1 MGKKSELTSVGPDT
15 NRNDSNM
22 DIESGREGISHW
34 NMIMDKGV
42 VTQEIINYDYE
53 GEGTEE
59 DPYVVEWIDNDPR
72 NPMTW
77 PKTKKWIM
85 AITVANSVLVVSF
98 CSSAF
103 SGGIQQIMAEFSAS
117 QEVVTL
123 GISLF
128 VLGFAL
134 GPLLWAPFSELYG
147 RQIVFL
153 GTYIAFTAFNAGVA
167 GAPTIYGLLILR
179 FFAAAFGSSPLT
191 NAGGVIA
198 DLFSA
203 NERGLAMSI
212 FSAAPFMGPVLGPII
227 GGFLGMTEGWRWVNG
242 LMAIWA
248 GALLVLVACLVPET
262 YPPVLLRARAEKLSK
277 LSGKVYRS
285 RTDIE
290 QGKVS
295 LGEAFATGLKRPWIL
310 LFCEPIVLLLSL
322 YHAIIYGILYML
334 FSAFP
339 IVYRL
344 GRGWNEGIGGL
355 PFVAV
360 AVGVILAIAYVI
372 FVDNKQYMKK
382 VAQSGRG
389 FAPPEARLPMC
400 IVGGIALPIGL
411 FWFAWTNSPS
421 LPWAAS
427 VVAAVPF
434 GFGMVLIFLSI
445 MNYLIDSYTI
455 FAASVL
461 AGNGIIRS
469 VFGAAFP
476 LFTTQMYE
484 NLGIHWA
491 SSVPAFLAIA
501 CLPLPFLFYKYGASI
516 REKCKY
522 AAQAEAFMQRLRD
535 QQAAREQRQ
544 ARSGSDA
551 EDTSRAATLTPEHEE
566 QVEAEAEEK
575 AHADESCVGFEQM
588 KAANESGGDGL
599 KRIQS
604 GRSNRS
610 RRHSNG
616 PTTEFYDNPFEINR
630 VATRDSFVAPQKAIS
645 RTNSRPDSRR

>member
-1 MGKKSELTSVGPDT
+1 MEKDREVTPGSAT
-15 NRNDSNM
+15 NSSSNM
-22 DIESGREGISHW
+22 DVESGREGISHW
-34 NMIMDKGV
+34 KMITDQGV
-42 VTQEIINYDYE
+42 VTREIMNYDYE
-53 GEGTEE
+53 GSGTDE

-77 PKTKKWIM
+77 PKTKKWLI

-103 SGGIQQIMAEFSAS
+103 SGGIQQIMREFHVS

-123 GISLF
+123 GVSLF

-153 GTYIAFTAFNAGVA
+153 GTYTAFMAFNAGVA
-167 GAPTIYGLLILR
+167 GADSIYSLLILR

-198 DLFSA
+198 DVFPA
-203 NERGLAMSI
+203 HERGLAMSI

-248 GALLVLVACLVPET
+248 GAMLIAVAFLVPET
-262 YPPVLLRARAEKLSK
+262 YHPVLLRKRAEKLSK
-277 LSGKVYRS
+277 LTGKVYRT
-285 RTDIE
+285 RADID

-339 IVYRL
+339 IVYRI
-344 GRGWNEGIGGL
+344 GRHWNEGISGL
-355 PFVAV
+355 PFIAV
-360 AVGVILAIAYVI
+360 ALGIGMAITYVI
-372 FVDNKQYMKK
+372 VVDNKTYMKK
-382 VAQSGRG
+382 VKASPSG

-427 VVAAVPF
+427 VVASVPF

-476 LFTTQMYE
+476 LFTSQMYN

-491 SSVPAFLAIA
+491 SSVPAFLAVA
-501 CLPLPFLFYKYGASI
+501 CLPLPFLFYKYGATI

-522 AAQAEAFMQRLRD
+522 AAESEAFMQRMRD
-535 QQAAREQRQ
+535 RQAARH
-544 ARSGSDA
+544 ASDQSQ
-551 EDTSRAATLTPEHEE
+551 DTSRANTLTP
-566 QVEAEAEEK
+566 QQEAEEE
-575 AHADESCVGFEQM
+575 AHAE
-588 KAANESGGDGL
+588 ESGPRFEEMKTEKETDGEGL
-599 KRIQS
+599 KKVQT
-604 GRSNRS
+604 GRSTRS
-610 RRHSNG
+610 RR
-616 PTTEFYDNPFEINR
+616 TVRDLEFESNPFDIDR
-630 VATRDSFVAPQKAIS
+630 VNTRDSFATRP
-645 RTNSRPDSRR
+645 RGNSQASHKR

>member
-1 MGKKSELTSVGPDT
+1 MEKNQEAAANSAANS
-15 NRNDSNM
+15 NSSNM
-22 DIESGREGISHW
+22 DVESGREGISHW
-34 NMIMDKGV
+34 KMITDQGV
-42 VTQEIINYDYE
+42 VTKEIINYDYE
-53 GEGTEE
+53 GAGTEE

-85 AITVANSVLVVSF
+85 AIAVANSVLVVSF

-103 SGGIQQIMAEFSAS
+103 SGGIQQIMAEFSVS

-123 GISLF
+123 GVSLF

-147 RQIVFL
+147 RQIVFI
-153 GTYIAFTAFNAGVA
+153 GTYTAFMAFNAGAA

-248 GALLVLVACLVPET
+248 GVILVVTTCLVPET
-262 YPPVLLRARAEKLSK
+262 YAPVLLRKRAEKLSK
-277 LSGKVYRS
+277 MSGKVYRS
-285 RTDIE
+285 RTDID

-334 FSAFP
+334 FGAFP
-339 IVYRL
+339 IVYRI
-344 GRGWNEGIGGL
+344 GRGWNEGISGL

-360 AVGVILAIAYVI
+360 AIGVLLAITYVI
-372 FVDNKQYMKK
+372 TVDNKMYMRK
-382 VAQSGRG
+382 VQESGRG
-389 FAPPEARLPMC
+389 FAAPEARLPMC
-400 IVGGIALPIGL
+400 IIGGIALPIGL

-427 VVAAVPF
+427 VVASIPF

-469 VFGAAFP
+469 IFGAAFP
-476 LFTTQMYE
+476 LFTSQMY
-484 NLGIHWA
+484 NGIGIHWA
-491 SSVPAFLAIA
+491 SSVPAFLAVA
-501 CLPLPFLFYKYGASI
+501 CLPLPFLFYKYGKTI

-522 AAQAEAFMQRLRD
+522 AAQSEAFMEKIRNQHAAKAAR
-535 QQAAREQRQ
+535 QAAGTE
-544 ARSGSDA
+544 S
-551 EDTSRAATLTPEHEE
+551 EDTSRAATLTPQEEVEEEAHEQE
-566 QVEAEAEEK
+566 SAPKFEE
-575 AHADESCVGFEQM
+575 M
-588 KAANESGGDGL
+588 KAEKETDGEGL
-599 KRIQS
+599 KKVQT
-604 GRSNRS
+604 GRSTRS
-610 RRHSNG
+610 RRTVRDLDFN
-616 PTTEFYDNPFEINR
+616 PNPFDIDR
-630 VATRDSFVAPQKAIS
+630 VNTRESFVARPRA
-645 RTNSRPDSRR
+645 NSRASSKK

>member
-1 MGKKSELTSVGPDT
+1 MEKDEAAKSQDV
-15 NRNDSNM
+15 
-22 DIESGREGISHW
+22 ESGREGISHW
-34 NMIMDKGV
+34 KMIMDQGV
-42 VTQEIINYDYE
+42 TTKEIEEYDYE

-59 DPYVVEWIDNDPR
+59 DPYVVEWIENDPR

-77 PKTKKWIM
+77 AKTKKWIM
-85 AITVANSVLVVSF
+85 AIAVANSVLVVSF

-103 SGGIQQIMAEFSAS
+103 SGGIQQIMVEFSVS

-123 GISLF
+123 GVSLF

-134 GPLLWAPFSELYG
+134 GPLLWAPFSEIYG

-153 GTYIAFTAFNAGVA
+153 GTYTAFVAFNAGAA
-167 GAPTIYGLLILR
+167 GGPNIYGLLILR

-227 GGFLGMTEGWRWVNG
+227 GGFLGMTEGWRWVHG
-242 LMAIWA
+242 LMAIWSGAMLIIA
-248 GALLVLVACLVPET
+248 GCLVPET
-262 YPPVLLRARAEKLSK
+262 YPPVLLRRRAERLTKLK
-277 LSGKVYRS
+277 GKIYRS

-290 QGKVS
+290 QGKTS
-295 LGEAFATGLKRPWIL
+295 LGEAFSTGLKRPWIL

-334 FSAFP
+334 FGAFP
-339 IVYRL
+339 IVYRQ
-344 GRGWNEGIGGL
+344 GRGWNEGISGL

-360 AVGVILAIAYVI
+360 AIGIALAIGYVILY
-372 FVDNKQYMKK
+372 DNKQYMKK
-382 VAQSGRG
+382 VQASGVG
-389 FAPPEARLPMC
+389 YTTPEARLPMC

-427 VVAAVPF
+427 VVGSIPF

-469 VFGAAFP
+469 IFGAAFP
-476 LFTTQMYE
+476 LFTKQMYAG
-484 NLGIHWA
+484 LGIHWA
-491 SSVPAFLAIA
+491 SSIPAFLAVA
-501 CLPLPFLFYKYGASI
+501 CIPLPFLFYKYGAAI
-516 REKCKY
+516 RKKCKY
-522 AAQAEAFMQRLRD
+522 AAQADAFMTRLRN
-535 QQAAREQRQ
+535 QQAAKASQQETGDDQDSS
-544 ARSGSDA
+544 RS
-551 EDTSRAATLTPEHEE
+551 ATLREE
-566 QVEAEAEEK
+566 EEKVEEEAHVEEETEARFGELKTEREAEG
-575 AHADESCVGFEQM
+575 AD
-588 KAANESGGDGL
+588 L
-599 KRIQS
+599 KKVQT
-604 GRSNRS
+604 GRSTRS
-610 RRHSNG
+610 RRSMRG
-616 PTTEFYDNPFEINR
+616 PDYYDNPYEIDR
-630 VATRDSFVAPQKAIS
+630 VNTRESFVGRP
-645 RTNSRPDSRR
+645 RGNSRASSKK

>member
-1 MGKKSELTSVGPDT
+1 MEKDRSAGATSAPSGNV
-15 NRNDSNM
+15 
-22 DIESGREGISHW
+22 DIESGRETISHW
-34 NMIMDKGV
+34 NMILDQGV
-42 VTQEIINYDYE
+42 VTKEIIEYEYE

-59 DPYVVEWIDNDPR
+59 DPYVVEWIENDPR
-72 NPMTW
+72 NPMTFS
-77 PKTKKWIM
+77 KMKKWIM
-85 AITVANSVLVVSF
+85 ALAVANSVLVVSF

-103 SGGIQQIMAEFSAS
+103 SGGVQQIMREFGVS
-117 QEVVTL
+117 QEIVTL
-123 GISLF
+123 GLSLF

-147 RQIVFL
+147 RQLIFVV
-153 GTYIAFTAFNAGVA
+153 TYTAFMAFNAGVA
-167 GAPTIYGLLILR
+167 GAPNIQALLILR

-198 DLFSA
+198 DLFTA

-248 GALLVLVACLVPET
+248 GVLLVITVCLVPET
-262 YPPVLLRARAEKLSK
+262 YPPVLLRKRAEKLSK

-285 RTDIE
+285 RTDID

-334 FSAFP
+334 FGAFP
-339 IVYRL
+339 IVYRQ
-344 GRGWNEGIGGL
+344 GRGWNEGVGGL
-355 PFVAV
+355 PFVSV
-360 AVGVILAIAYVI
+360 AIGVILAIAYVI

-382 VAQSGRG
+382 VQSSGTG
-389 FAPPEARLPMC
+389 FAAPEARLPMC
-400 IVGGIALPIGL
+400 IIGGIALPIGL
-411 FWFAWTNSPS
+411 FWFAWTNGPS
-421 LPWAAS
+421 VHWAVS
-427 VVAAVPF
+427 VVAAIPF

-476 LFTTQMYE
+476 LFTSQMYKG
-484 NLGIHWA
+484 LGIHWA
-491 SSVPAFLAIA
+491 SSVPAFLAVA
-501 CLPLPFLFYKYGASI
+501 CLPLPFLFYKYGKGI

-522 AAQAEAFMQRLRD
+522 AAESEAFMNRIRN
-535 QQAAREQRQ
+535 QQAARQEAGGSSSTSDRIS
-544 ARSGSDA
+544 RSD
-551 EDTSRAATLTPEHEE
+551 TLTPQEE
-566 QVEAEAEEK
+566 VEEEAHVEEST
-575 AHADESCVGFEQM
+575 ATFEEM
-588 KAANESGGDGL
+588 KAEKETEGEGL
-599 KRIQS
+599 KKIQT

-610 RRHSNG
+610 RKSTRA
-616 PTTEFYDNPFEINR
+616 TEFYDNPYEINR
-630 VATRDSFVAPQKAIS
+630 VATRESF
-645 RTNSRPDSRR
+645 

>member
-1 MGKKSELTSVGPDT
+1 MMHFAV
-15 NRNDSNM
+15 
-22 DIESGREGISHW
+22 
-34 NMIMDKGV
+34 
-42 VTQEIINYDYE
+42 
-53 GEGTEE
+53 
-59 DPYVVEWIDNDPR
+59 
-72 NPMTW
+72 
-77 PKTKKWIM
+77 
-85 AITVANSVLVVSF
+85 
-98 CSSAF
+98 
-103 SGGIQQIMAEFSAS
+103 S

-123 GISLF
+123 GVSLF

-134 GPLLWAPFSELYG
+134 GPLLWAPFSEIYG
-147 RQIVFL
+147 RQIVFI
-153 GTYIAFTAFNAGVA
+153 GTYIAFTAFNAAAA

-248 GALLVLVACLVPET
+248 GVMLVIVTCLVPET
-262 YPPVLLRARAEKLSK
+262 YPPVLLRRRAERLSN

-285 RTDIE
+285 RIDID
-290 QGKVS
+290 QGKIT
-295 LGEAFATGLKRPWIL
+295 LAEAYATGLKRPWIL
-310 LFCEPIVLLLSL
+310 LFTEPIVLLLSI

-334 FSAFP
+334 FGAFP
-339 IVYRL
+339 IVYRK
-344 GRGWNEGIGGL
+344 GRGWNEGISGL

-360 AVGVILAIAYVI
+360 AIGVLMAILYVIL
-372 FVDNKQYMKK
+372 FDNKMYMKK
-382 VAQSGRG
+382 VLASGKG
-389 FAPPEARLPMC
+389 YTTPEARLPMC

-427 VVAAVPF
+427 VVASIPF

-476 LFTTQMYE
+476 LFTSQMY
-484 NLGIHWA
+484 NRLGNHWA
-491 SSVPAFLAIA
+491 SSVPGFLAVA
-501 CLPLPFLFYKYGASI
+501 CIPLPFLFYRYGEAI
-516 REKCKY
+516 RKKCKY
-522 AAQAEAFMQRLRD
+522 AAQSDAFMQKMRAAA
-535 QQAAREQRQ
+535 AARAANKDNEDNHDGSSATTRQ
-544 ARSGSDA
+544 SEEEDA
-551 EDTSRAATLTPEHEE
+551 EMHAHEDSGPRFTE
-566 QVEAEAEEK
+566 MKTEK
-575 AHADESCVGFEQM
+575 ETEGADLGII
-588 KAANESGGDGL
+588 
-599 KRIQS
+599 RT
-604 GRSNRS
+604 GRSTRS
-610 RRHSNG
+610 KRSLRNG
-616 PTTEFYDNPFEINR
+616 DDYYDNPYEIDR
-630 VATRDSFVAPQKAIS
+630 VHTRESFA
-645 RTNSRPDSRR
+645 SRPRAKSTTSRRS

>member
-1 MGKKSELTSVGPDT
+1 MEKETGAGGKST
-15 NRNDSNM
+15 M
-22 DIESGREGISHW
+22 DIESGKEGISHW
-34 NMIMDKGV
+34 KLITDQGV
-42 VTQEIINYDYE
+42 VTNDIVNWEYE
-53 GEGTEE
+53 GEGTED

-77 PKTKKWIM
+77 AKTKKWIM
-85 AITVANSVLVVSF
+85 ALTVANSVLIVSF

-103 SGGIQQIMAEFSAS
+103 SGGITQIMIEFSVS

-123 GISLF
+123 GVSLF

-147 RQIVFL
+147 RQLVFT
-153 GTYIAFTAFNAGVA
+153 GTFLAFVAFNAGAA
-167 GAPTIYGLLILR
+167 GAPNIHGLLLLR

-242 LMAIWA
+242 LMAIWSGCILIA
-248 GALLVLVACLVPET
+248 TVCLVPET
-262 YPPVLLRARAEKLSK
+262 YPPVLLRRRAERLSK

-285 RTDIE
+285 RTDID
-290 QGKVS
+290 QGKVT
-295 LGEAFATGLKRPWIL
+295 LGEAFSTGLKRPWIL

-334 FSAFP
+334 FGAFP
-339 IVYRL
+339 IVYRI
-344 GRGWNEGIGGL
+344 GRGWNEGISGL

-360 AVGVILAIAYVI
+360 AIGVLLAIAYVI
-372 FVDNKQYMKK
+372 LFDNKQYMKRVK
-382 VAQSGRG
+382 ASGVG
-389 FAPPEARLPMC
+389 YTTPEARLPMC

-411 FWFAWTNSPS
+411 FWFAWTNGPS
-421 LPWAAS
+421 VPWAAS
-427 VVAAVPF
+427 VVAAIPF
-434 GFGMVLIFLSI
+434 GFGLVLIFLSI

-476 LFTTQMYE
+476 LFTKQMYDR
-484 NLGIHWA
+484 LGIHWA
-491 SSVPAFLAIA
+491 SSIPAFLAVA
-501 CLPLPFLFYKYGASI
+501 CIPLPFIFYRYGAAI
-516 REKCKY
+516 RKKCKY
-522 AAQAEAFMQRLRD
+522 AAQADAFMQRVRGMQAAKAAKAQ
-535 QQAAREQRQ
+535 QQAA
-544 ARSGSDA
+544 G
-551 EDTSRAATLTPEHEE
+551 EDTPDDSRAATLQAEEAEHEVHE
-566 QVEAEAEEK
+566 ESAPQFAELKAEK
-575 AHADESCVGFEQM
+575 ES
-588 KAANESGGDGL
+588 DGEVL
-599 KRIQS
+599 KKVQT
-604 GRSNRS
+604 GRSTRS
-610 RRHSNG
+610 RR
-616 PTTEFYDNPFEINR
+616 TIRAEDDFYDNPYEIDR
-630 VATRDSFVAPQKAIS
+630 VHTRESFVG
-645 RTNSRPDSRR
+645 RPRATSGASVRR

>member
-1 MGKKSELTSVGPDT
+1 M
-15 NRNDSNM
+15 
-22 DIESGREGISHW
+22 
-34 NMIMDKGV
+34 
-42 VTQEIINYDYE
+42 
-53 GEGTEE
+53 
-59 DPYVVEWIDNDPR
+59 
-72 NPMTW
+72 
-77 PKTKKWIM
+77 
-85 AITVANSVLVVSF
+85 
-98 CSSAF
+98 
-103 SGGIQQIMAEFSAS
+103 EFSVS

-123 GISLF
+123 GVSLF

-147 RQIVFL
+147 RQIVFF
-153 GTYIAFTAFNAGVA
+153 GTYVAFTAFNAAAA
-167 GAPTIYGLLILR
+167 GAPNIWGLLILR

-248 GALLVLVACLVPET
+248 GAILVITTALVPET
-262 YPPVLLRARAEKLSK
+262 YPPVLLRKRAEKLSK

-285 RTDIE
+285 RTDID

-295 LGEAFATGLKRPWIL
+295 LGEAFSTGLKRPWVL

-334 FSAFP
+334 FGAFP
-339 IVYRL
+339 IVYRQ
-344 GRGWNEGIGGL
+344 GRGWNEGISGL

-360 AVGVILAIAYVI
+360 AIGVLLAITYVI
-372 FVDNKQYMKK
+372 VFDNKMYMKK
-382 VAQSGRG
+382 VMASGVG
-389 FAPPEARLPMC
+389 YTTPEARLPMC

-421 LPWAAS
+421 VPWAAS
-427 VVAAVPF
+427 VVAAIPF

-469 VFGAAFP
+469 IFGAAFP
-476 LFTTQMYE
+476 LFTKQMYAG
-484 NLGIHWA
+484 LGIHWA
-491 SSVPAFLAIA
+491 SSIPAFLAVA
-501 CLPLPFLFYKYGASI
+501 CIPLPLLFYKYGASI
-516 REKCKY
+516 RKKCKY
-522 AAQAEAFMQRLRD
+522 AAQADAFMQRIRGL
-535 QQAAREQRQ
+535 QAARAQR
-544 ARSGSDA
+544 AAAGEDSA
-551 EDTSRAATLTPEHEE
+551 DTSRAATLQPESEAEQEAHEE
-566 QVEAEAEEK
+566 ESAPKFEE
-575 AHADESCVGFEQM
+575 M
-588 KAANESGGDGL
+588 KAEKETDGDVL
-599 KRIQS
+599 KKVQT
-604 GRSNRS
+604 GRSTRS
-610 RRHSNG
+610 RRSVMAD
-616 PTTEFYDNPFEINR
+616 EYYDNPYEIDR
-630 VATRDSFVAPQKAIS
+630 VHTRESFVGRPRANTGASS
-645 RTNSRPDSRR
+645 RK